1 MITGNQLLLAV
12 SIPTIVALIGIIWN
26 NVQLISLRNEIRAD
40 VISVRADVESKMG
53 EVRTL
58 FNHFIDRHI
67 NNENRLSTLEER
79 TKPKAQ

>member
-1 MITGNQLLLAV
+1 MITYGQLLLAV

-26 NVQLISLRNEIRAD
+26 NFAVNALRTE
-40 VISVRADVESKMG
+40 VRADFAEI
-53 EVRTL
+53 RTM